1 MASAGALGALQGALG
16 APWGAGAMPAP
27 AESESDGSFED
38 AENENRGNRMGN
50 AGAVDKLAA
59 RKASARRSVR
69 GGKTQ
74 GLSRSPVGARAKTP
88 PPPKTR
94 AVREELS
101 AEEGDAGGC
110 PSLPHSPG
118 SDISLSSSLSSCSSS
133 GSPVSRPVSRVLQAV
148 SVVLPRSHVHEA
160 PRSPSWSG
168 AVSATAAPLPSAV
181 PAAQPSTR
189 RSAVLLML
197 AEALVLVLCML
208 FVSPSHEAPRSSS
221 KAFFHTVEQG
231 QPFSFEIEVSAWPQP
246 EFQWRLNG
254 VDIVGMTEKKLVV
267 GSARLAHSGT
277 YTCVVENKAG
287 RLVWEEGYVN
297 VLPSIAGGPAGG
309 SAGASLQGTGAAAGS
324 GPNALAVPASS
335 VGGDSER
342 VRSARMCLL
351 KRAPAPVLRSAS
363 ADGGAAVIAAGESAG
378 YLDCFEGLKAQESRE
393 AAAAAANGSDGNGGR
408 SSEMSSRRVRALGL
422 LRSMHGSSGQ
432 RNLLVNVVSALD
444 DLALLT
450 LTGSAPE
457 QAVSDAKGRV
467 VFEAGLFCASTPQCQ
482 GDTTGNARQRVVSLV
497 MNALGSSSDL

>member
-1 MASAGALGALQGALG
+1 
-16 APWGAGAMPAP
+16 
-27 AESESDGSFED
+27 
-38 AENENRGNRMGN
+38 
-50 AGAVDKLAA
+50 
-59 RKASARRSVR
+59 
-69 GGKTQ
+69 
-74 GLSRSPVGARAKTP
+74 
-88 PPPKTR
+88 
-94 AVREELS
+94 
-101 AEEGDAGGC
+101 
-110 PSLPHSPG
+110 
-118 SDISLSSSLSSCSSS
+118 
-133 GSPVSRPVSRVLQAV
+133 
-148 SVVLPRSHVHEA
+148 
-160 PRSPSWSG
+160 
-168 AVSATAAPLPSAV
+168 V
-181 PAAQPSTR
+181 PAAQPTTR
-189 RSAVLLML
+189 RSAVLLIL

-267 GSARLAHSGT
+267 SSAKLAHSGT

-297 VLPSIAGGPAGG
+297 VLPSSAAG
-309 SAGASLQGTGAAAGS
+309 SASTGASTGASGAGAGVAAGS

-378 YLDCFEGLKAQESRE
+378 YLDCFEGLKGQEERE
-393 AAAAAANGSDGNGGR
+393 AASAAANGSDGKGGR
-408 SSEMSSRRVRALGL
+408 SSEMTARRVRALGL
-422 LRSMHGSSGQ
+422 LRSMHGSSVQ

-450 LTGSAPE
+450 LSGNAPE
-457 QAVSDAKGRV
+457 QAIGDAKGRV

-497 MNALGSSSDL
+497 MNALGSLSEL

>member
-1 MASAGALGALQGALG
+1 MASAGAVGTLEG
-16 APWGAGAMPAP
+16 APWIAGAMPAP
-27 AESESDGSFED
+27 AESELDGSFED

-101 AEEGDAGGC
+101 AEEADAVAC

-118 SDISLSSSLSSCSSS
+118 SDISLSSSLSSSSSS

-148 SVVLPRSHVHEA
+148 SMVLPSSRVHEA

-168 AVSATAAPLPSAV
+168 AVSATAAPLPSAMS
-181 PAAQPSTR
+181 AAQPSAR

-197 AEALVLVLCML
+197 AEALVLVLCLL
-208 FVSPSHEAPRSSS
+208 FVSPSHEAPRSSN

-297 VLPSIAGGPAGG
+297 VLPSIAAGSAG
-309 SAGASLQGTGAAAGS
+309 ASAGASLQGTGAAAGPS
-324 GPNALAVPASS
+324 PNALAVAASS
-335 VGGDSER
+335 LNGDSER

-378 YLDCFEGLKAQESRE
+378 YLDCFEGLKAQEARE
-393 AAAAAANGSDGNGGR
+393 AAAAAANGSDGKGGR
-408 SSEMSSRRVRALGL
+408 SSEMTTRRVRALGL

-450 LTGSAPE
+450 LTGSAPD

-497 MNALGSSSDL
+497 MHALGSSSDL